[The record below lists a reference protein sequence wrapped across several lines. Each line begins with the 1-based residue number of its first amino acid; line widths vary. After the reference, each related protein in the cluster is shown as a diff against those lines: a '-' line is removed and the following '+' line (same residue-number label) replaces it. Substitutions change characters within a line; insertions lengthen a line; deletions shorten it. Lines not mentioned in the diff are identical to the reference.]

1 MQYRNHLL
9 GFLTL
14 LGLVSSFESHAVVT
28 VYCCDATAEAQFIQ
42 DLSNL
47 PSISPDITK
56 ESFEGSAWDGTR
68 STGVQSVTS
77 QGITWAGSSTESSF
91 VRTSTSGGDVHE
103 GSYLMFP
110 VDNRNDHLVPDKYT
124 LTASGTTLYGVG
136 GWFRSSTGAK
146 IGFTTNGSAPV
157 DFTGSQATV
166 TGWTFL
172 GFIDDAGFTNVLVEA
187 VDEGGDEVNIFFS
200 DDFTLGAQSGAFPG
214 QKLQFSSAT
223 YSVAENAATLQLTV
237 ERTGGTSGAISV
249 DYATDSDSETDTAS
263 ANLDYTPV
271 SGTLNFADGESSQQI
286 SIDILDDT
294 IFEDSET
301 FTINLSGL
309 NIGAQN
315 SATVT
320 ITDNDAPAVGEVQ
333 FSSSTY
339 TFSEGD
345 GSVTITVQRD
355 GGSSG
360 SGSVDYAMSDA
371 TATAGSDYTAA
382 SGTLSFVDGQISSS
396 ITLAITDDATTEG
409 TESLLI
415 TLSNPVSVSLAARD
429 VTEVSITDNEPV
441 SSSGSLQF
449 SGSSYTASEGDTS
462 ILLPVTRTNGSSGAV
477 SITCSTSDLTA
488 TAGSDYTATQATVS
502 FADGELTSNCVIPV
516 LDDSSYEADE
526 TLMVTLATP
535 AGGAVLGTP
544 ASAVVTLS
552 SDDPIPA
559 MGSLQF
565 SLSEYQLNED
575 GGIATISVSRSGGSS
590 GSVGVSYATSD
601 STATAGEDYTA
612 ASGSVNFADGGTS
625 GSFQVTLLDDS
636 EYEGDERVTL
646 TLSNPTGGAV
656 LGQTAQVDLVIT
668 EDDAAPA
675 SGLLVF
681 SASDLG
687 ADEADGLIEVTV
699 ERHLD
704 DSSYEADETL
714 MVTLSTPT
722 GGAVLGTP
730 ASAVVTLSSDDP
742 IPAMGS
748 LQFSLSEYQLNED
761 GGTATIAVSRS
772 GGSSGTVG
780 VSYASSDSTAT
791 AGEDYTAA
799 SGSVSFADGVTS
811 GSFQVTL
818 LDDSEYEGDER
829 ITLTLSNPTG
839 GAVLGPTAQ
848 VDLVIT
854 EDDAAPATGLLVFSA
869 SDLGADEADGLI
881 EVTVERQG
889 GSSGA
894 AQVNYATADGT
905 AIAGIDY
912 QVASGTLMFADG
924 ELSKTFEITIVD
936 DALFEGTETINL
948 ILSDAVGAS
957 LGDTS
962 TATISVTDDDVPP
975 AAGSLIFSNSA
986 ITAAEDGGDVT
997 VTVSRSGGST
1007 GAVSVDYN
1015 TADGTAIASSDY
1027 TYTSGNISFADG
1039 DEADKTFTVPL
1050 LNDTEVESDETI
1062 LLQMSNFQGGAVAG
1076 DQSSG
1081 QITITDDDVLN
1092 ASTVIG
1098 FTITSLTV
1106 NESSVNASFTIDRSV
1121 VLTGTVSVDLSVGTS
1136 TAVAGSDFNVTT
1148 GTLQFASGE
1157 TQKTINVE
1165 IIDNTVVDGDRTIT
1179 FVLGNVSGTATIDS
1193 NSGSFTLTISDDDQ
1207 DGGSDGDDNGG
1218 GGGGGGSADLMLLL
1232 GLMIIF
1238 FGYLQL
1244 QNARQARACAKRRVD
1259 EQ

>member
-56 ESFEGSAWDGTR
+56 ESFEGSAWDSTR

-699 ERHLD
+699 ER
-704 DSSYEADETL
+704 
-714 MVTLSTPT
+714 
-722 GGAVLGTP
+722 
-730 ASAVVTLSSDDP
+730 
-742 IPAMGS
+742 
-748 LQFSLSEYQLNED
+748 
-761 GGTATIAVSRS
+761 
-772 GGSSGTVG
+772 
-780 VSYASSDSTAT
+780 
-791 AGEDYTAA
+791 
-799 SGSVSFADGVTS
+799 
-811 GSFQVTL
+811 
-818 LDDSEYEGDER
+818 
-829 ITLTLSNPTG
+829 
-839 GAVLGPTAQ
+839 
-848 VDLVIT
+848 
-854 EDDAAPATGLLVFSA
+854 
-869 SDLGADEADGLI
+869 
-881 EVTVERQG
+881 QG

-1027 TYTSGNISFADG
+1027 TYTSGNISFTDG

>member
-56 ESFEGSAWDGTR
+56 ESFEGSAWDSTR

-237 ERTGGTSGAISV
+237 ERTGGTSGALSV

-441 SSSGSLQF
+441 SSSGSLQY

-699 ERHLD
+699 ER
-704 DSSYEADETL
+704 
-714 MVTLSTPT
+714 
-722 GGAVLGTP
+722 
-730 ASAVVTLSSDDP
+730 
-742 IPAMGS
+742 
-748 LQFSLSEYQLNED
+748 
-761 GGTATIAVSRS
+761 
-772 GGSSGTVG
+772 
-780 VSYASSDSTAT
+780 
-791 AGEDYTAA
+791 
-799 SGSVSFADGVTS
+799 
-811 GSFQVTL
+811 
-818 LDDSEYEGDER
+818 
-829 ITLTLSNPTG
+829 
-839 GAVLGPTAQ
+839 
-848 VDLVIT
+848 
-854 EDDAAPATGLLVFSA
+854 
-869 SDLGADEADGLI
+869 
-881 EVTVERQG
+881 QG

-1027 TYTSGNISFADG
+1027 TYTSGNISFTDG

-1193 NSGSFTLTISDDDQ
+1193 NSGRFHPDHL
-1207 DGGSDGDDNGG
+1207 
-1218 GGGGGGSADLMLLL
+1218 
-1232 GLMIIF
+1232 
-1238 FGYLQL
+1238 
-1244 QNARQARACAKRRVD
+1244 R
-1259 EQ
+1259 

>member
-56 ESFEGSAWDGTR
+56 ESFEGSAWDSTR

-237 ERTGGTSGAISV
+237 ERTGGTSGALSV

-526 TLMVTLATP
+526 TLMVTL
-535 AGGAVLGTP
+535 
-544 ASAVVTLS
+544 
-552 SDDPIPA
+552 
-559 MGSLQF
+559 
-565 SLSEYQLNED
+565 
-575 GGIATISVSRSGGSS
+575 
-590 GSVGVSYATSD
+590 
-601 STATAGEDYTA
+601 
-612 ASGSVNFADGGTS
+612 
-625 GSFQVTLLDDS
+625 
-636 EYEGDERVTL
+636 
-646 TLSNPTGGAV
+646 
-656 LGQTAQVDLVIT
+656 
-668 EDDAAPA
+668 
-675 SGLLVF
+675 
-681 SASDLG
+681 
-687 ADEADGLIEVTV
+687 
-699 ERHLD
+699 
-704 DSSYEADETL
+704 
-714 MVTLSTPT
+714 STPT

-772 GGSSGTVG
+772 GGSSGSVG

>member
-9 GFLTL
+9 GFLTI
-14 LGLVSSFESHAVVT
+14 LGLASSFESHAVVT

-47 PSISPDITK
+47 PSISTDITK
-56 ESFEGSAWDGTR
+56 ESFEGSDWDGTR
-68 STGVQSVTS
+68 TTGVQSVTS

-110 VDNRNDHLVPDKYT
+110 VDNRNDHLIPDKYT

-157 DFTGSQATV
+157 DFTGADATV
-166 TGWTFL
+166 SDWTFL
-172 GFIDDAGFTNVLVEA
+172 GFIDDAGFTTVLVEA

-223 YSVAENAATLQLTV
+223 YSVAENAATLQITV
-237 ERTGGTSGAISV
+237 ERTGGTSGTLSA
-249 DYATDSDSETDTAS
+249 DYASDSESGTAS
-263 ANLDYTPV
+263 ANQDYTPV

-286 SIDILDDT
+286 TIDILDDT
-294 IFEDSET
+294 VFEDSES

-320 ITDNDAPAVGEVQ
+320 ITDNDAPAVGQVQ
-333 FSSSTY
+333 FSSSNY

-360 SGSVDYAMSDA
+360 SGSVDYAMSDG

-382 SGTLSFVDGQISSS
+382 SGSLSFIDGQISSS
-396 ITLAITDDATTEG
+396 VTLDITDDATAEG
-409 TESLLI
+409 TETLLI

-429 VTEVSITDNEPV
+429 VAEVSITDNEPV

-449 SGSSYTASEGDTS
+449 SGSNYTAAESDTS
-462 ILLPVTRTNGSSGAV
+462 IQVPVTRTNGSSGAV
-477 SITCSTSDLTA
+477 SIVCSTSDLTA
-488 TAGSDYTATQATVS
+488 TAGSDYTATQATAN
-502 FADGELTSNCVIPV
+502 FADGELTSNCVIPI
-516 LDDSSYEADE
+516 LDDSSYETDE

-535 AGGAVLGTP
+535 SGGAVLGTP

-552 SDDPIPA
+552 SDD
-559 MGSLQF
+559 S
-565 SLSEYQLNED
+565 
-575 GGIATISVSRSGGSS
+575 
-590 GSVGVSYATSD
+590 
-601 STATAGEDYTA
+601 
-612 ASGSVNFADGGTS
+612 
-625 GSFQVTLLDDS
+625 
-636 EYEGDERVTL
+636 
-646 TLSNPTGGAV
+646 
-656 LGQTAQVDLVIT
+656 
-668 EDDAAPA
+668 
-675 SGLLVF
+675 
-681 SASDLG
+681 
-687 ADEADGLIEVTV
+687 
-699 ERHLD
+699 
-704 DSSYEADETL
+704 
-714 MVTLSTPT
+714 
-722 GGAVLGTP
+722 
-730 ASAVVTLSSDDP
+730 

-772 GGSSGTVG
+772 GGSSGAVG

-799 SGSVSFADGVTS
+799 SGSLSFADGVTS
-811 GSFQVTL
+811 GSFQVSL

-829 ITLTLSNPTG
+829 VTLTLSNPTG
-839 GAVLGPTAQ
+839 GAVLGQTSQ
-848 VDLVIT
+848 VDLVIS
-854 EDDAAPATGLLVFSA
+854 EDDLAPATGLLVFSA
-869 SDLGADEADGLI
+869 SDIGADEADGLI

-894 AQVNYATADGT
+894 AQINYATADGT

-924 ELSKTFEITIVD
+924 ELSKTFEVTIID
-936 DALFEGTETINL
+936 DGLFEGTETINL

-957 LGDTS
+957 LGETA
-962 TATISVTDDDVPP
+962 TATISVTDDDEPP

-1027 TYTSGNISFADG
+1027 TYTSGSISFADG
-1039 DEADKTFTVPL
+1039 DAADKTFTVPL
-1050 LNDTEVESDETI
+1050 LNDSAVESDETI

-1179 FVLGNVSGTATIDS
+1179 FVLGNASGTATIDS

-1218 GGGGGGSADLMLLL
+1218 GGGGGSADLLLLL
-1232 GLMIIF
+1232 GLMILF

-1244 QNARQARACAKRRVD
+1244 QNARQARAFAKRRVE